1 MNLSTTCIKR
11 PVLPVV
17 FSLLLLIAGM
27 VGFYS
32 LPDREYPNMD
42 PPVVNVTTT
51 YTGANPE
58 IIQTQV
64 TEPIEEELSGIE
76 GIRVI
81 TSSSAEQV
89 SQISVEFGLGE
100 DLERAAND
108 VRDRVS
114 RAVRYLPKD
123 VDPPIVEKLDAN
135 ASPVIFVIV
144 ESDEHDI
151 LEVNDVVD
159 RFVKDRLQTIPGIA
173 GITIFGEKKF
183 AMRLWLDPEKMKARG
198 ITSLDVNRA
207 VNRENQELPSG
218 RIDGNLAELG
228 IRTLGLLTTDSAF
241 NNLIIKSEDGT
252 LLRFSDIGNASLGC
266 EAEKRILKNN
276 LKPVVV
282 MGVVPQPGANT
293 IDIADEFYKRVD
305 LIQKELPAGYHA
317 EIGYDFT
324 IFERRSI
331 AEVKE
336 TLFLAFFLVVL
347 IIFVFLRDWRSTIIP
362 VVAIPVSI
370 IATFFLMWA
379 AGLSINVLTL
389 MGLVLAIGLVCDDA
403 IVVLEI
409 IYTKVDSGMKPVA
422 AAIEGSSEI
431 FTAIISTTI
440 TLAMVF
446 LPILFLQ
453 GLTGKLFSEF
463 VIVVAGSVM
472 ISAFIALSLS
482 PMMGS
487 RMLVSQHHLNFNW
500 FYRKTEPFFVNLN
513 RVYRYSL
520 SALIRIRF
528 VIWPVLLLLVVLIYL
543 IYRGL
548 HSELAPLEDRS
559 NIRIGILGPEGASY
573 EFMEKYMDQLSQY
586 VIDSIPEATRNVSVI
601 SPSLSSID
609 PVNKGMHLIYLTE
622 PGERER
628 SQHEIF
634 QKFTRDIQHI
644 TGIGIYPFEPP
655 TIGSRFAG
663 QPIQFVIQAGS
674 FDSLKSIV
682 PRFLEE
688 AGRSEVLRFT
698 DANLKVNKPELH
710 IFIDREKAALY
721 GVSAEDIGKTLQL
734 ALSGQRY
741 GYFIMNGQQYEV
753 IGQLS
758 RRHRNTPANLEML
771 EVRSSKGTLIP
782 LSNVVNWKE
791 SVGPSTIF
799 SFDRYYAATISAG
812 LNPGYAM
819 GDGIEEMKT
828 IASRILTPSFRT
840 ALAGQSRDYAESS
853 SSLMIV
859 FLLAL
864 VIIFLVLAAQF
875 DSFVDPLVIL
885 VTVPLALFG
894 ALLSLW
900 VFGQTL
906 NIFSQIGLIMLIG
919 LVTKNGILIV
929 EFANQKKRHGMNKQE
944 AVLKAAVSRLRP
956 ILMTALATIFG
967 ILPIALALG
976 SSSGSRQ
983 SLGIAVVGGMIFA
996 TFLSLFFVPV
1006 LYTYL
1011 SREYKTPVEDE
1022 EETEP
1027 YEPIFR

>member
-1 MNLSTTCIKR
+1 MNLSATCITR
-11 PVLPVV
+11 PVLPLV

-27 VGFYS
+27 VGFYA

-42 PPVVNVTTT
+42 SPVVNVTTT

-89 SQISVEFGLGE
+89 SQISVEFDLGE

-159 RFVKDRLQTIPGIA
+159 RYVKDRLQTIPGIA

-198 ITSLDVNRA
+198 VTSLDVSGA

-218 RIDGNLAELG
+218 RIEGNLAELG

-241 NNLIIKSEDGT
+241 NNLIIKSENGT
-252 LLRFSDIGNASLGC
+252 LLRFSDIGHAALGC
-266 EAEKRILKNN
+266 QVEKRILKKD

-282 MGVVPQPGANT
+282 MGVIPQLGANT
-293 IDIADEFYKRVD
+293 IEIADEFYKRVD
-305 LIQKELPAGYHA
+305 LIEKEIPDGYHV

-370 IATFFLMWA
+370 VSTFFLMWA

-389 MGLVLAIGLVCDDA
+389 MGMVLAIGLVCDDA

-409 IYTKVDSGMKPVA
+409 IYTKVDSGMRPVA
-422 AAIEGSSEI
+422 AAIEGSKEI

-446 LPILFLQ
+446 LPILFMQ

-463 VIVVAGSVM
+463 VIVVAGSVL

-487 RMLVSQHHLNFNW
+487 RMLVNQHHLNFNW
-500 FYRKTEPFFVNLN
+500 FYRKTEPFFLNLN
-513 RVYRYSL
+513 RTYRYAL
-520 SALIRIRF
+520 SALMRVRP
-528 VIWPVLLLLVVLIYL
+528 VIWPVLILLVGTIYL
-543 IYRGL
+543 IYRSL

-559 NIRIGILGPEGASY
+559 NIRIGILGPESASY
-573 EFMEKYMDQLSQY
+573 EFMDRYMDQLSQY

-622 PGERER
+622 PGTRQR

-674 FDSLKSIV
+674 FDSLKSIL

-688 AGRSEVLRFT
+688 AGKSEVLRFV

-710 IFIDREKAALY
+710 VTIDRERAAMY
-721 GVSAEDIGKTLQL
+721 GVSAEDIGRTLQM

-741 GYFIMNGQQYEV
+741 GYFIMNGKQYEV

-771 EVRSSKGTLIP
+771 EVRSRSGTLIP
-782 LSNVVNWKE
+782 LSSVVRWQE

-812 LNPGYAM
+812 LNTGYTM
-819 GDGIEEMKT
+819 GDGIDEMNT
-828 IASRILTPSFRT
+828 IASRVLTPSFRT

-864 VIIFLVLAAQF
+864 IIIFLVLAAQF

-885 VTVPLALFG
+885 VTVPLALSG

-900 VFGQTL
+900 MFGQTL

-929 EFANQKKRHGMNKQE
+929 EFANQKKRNGMDKQE

-1011 SREYKTPVEDE
+1011 SRDYKTPVEDE
-1022 EETEP
+1022 AETEP